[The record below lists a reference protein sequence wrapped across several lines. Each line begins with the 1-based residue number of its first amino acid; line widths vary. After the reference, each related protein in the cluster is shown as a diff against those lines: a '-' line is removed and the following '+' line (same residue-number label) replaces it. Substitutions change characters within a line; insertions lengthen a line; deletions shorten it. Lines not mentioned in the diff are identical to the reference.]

1 MYFKLLGTK
10 QGESVSLA
18 ARKDQSSEHTPRV
31 NKEGK
36 IINSLSDIRITY
48 ARVKEFEKVDEK
60 TKKKWPK
67 SYVIDIFFEKG
78 WDSHV
83 FNLGSSQ
90 MAMNVA
96 NAIAWSCVEEL
107 EHFNMSFYTQNG
119 FNGVSTKKKDGTY
132 FPVAIPFDDF
142 KAMVVET
149 KLPDGTTH
157 KSYKERFDKLA
168 LLLQTKDKDHPDATK
183 EYPARTVT
191 KSEDFF
197 DDFSDMMD
205 QLPQGETYEQAL
217 AKEQAQKES
226 SKITDTLD
234 INDLPF

>member
-10 QGESVSLA
+10 QGETVSLA
-18 ARKDQSSEHTPRV
+18 ARKDHTSEYKPRY
-31 NKEGK
+31 NKEWK
-36 IINSLSDIRITY
+36 VINSLSDIRITY

-67 SYVIDIFFEKG
+67 SWVIDVFFEKG
-78 WDSHV
+78 WDSHI

-96 NAIAWSCVEEL
+96 NSIAGSSVEEL
-107 EHFNMSFYTQNG
+107 EHFNISFYNSNG
-119 FNGVSTKKKDGTY
+119 FNGVSIKKKDGTH
-132 FPVAIPFDDF
+132 FPTAIPFDTF

-157 KSYKERFDKLA
+157 KSYKERFEKLTT
-168 LLLQTKDKDHPDATK
+168 LLQTKDKEHPDATK
-183 EYPARTVT
+183 VYPARTIT

-197 DDFSDMMD
+197 DDFDDMLDDDTPQPTTKETAQSVFSDN
-205 QLPQGETYEQAL
+205 
-217 AKEQAQKES
+217 
-226 SKITDTLD
+226 TDTLD
-234 INDLPF
+234 IPDIPF

>member
-10 QGESVSLA
+10 QGETVSLA
-18 ARKDQSSEHTPRV
+18 ARKDHTSEYKPRF
-31 NKEGK
+31 NKEWK
-36 IINSLSDIRITY
+36 VINSLSDIRITY

-67 SYVIDIFFEKG
+67 SWVIDVFFEKG

-96 NAIAWSCVEEL
+96 NSIAGSSVEEL
-107 EHFNMSFYTQNG
+107 EHFNISFYNSNG
-119 FNGVSTKKKDGTY
+119 FNGVSIKKKDGTH
-132 FPVAIPFDDF
+132 FPTAIPFDTF

-157 KSYKERFDKLA
+157 KSYKERFEKLTT
-168 LLLQTKDKDHPDATK
+168 LLQTKDKEHPDATK
-183 EYPARTVT
+183 VYPARTIT

-197 DDFSDMMD
+197 DDFDDMLDDDTPQPTTKETAQSVFSDN
-205 QLPQGETYEQAL
+205 
-217 AKEQAQKES
+217 
-226 SKITDTLD
+226 TDTLD
-234 INDLPF
+234 IPDIPF

>member
-10 QGESVSLA
+10 QGETVSLA
-18 ARKDQSSEHTPRV
+18 ARKDHTSEYKPRY
-31 NKEGK
+31 NKEWK
-36 IINSLSDIRITY
+36 VINSLSDIRITY

-67 SYVIDIFFEKG
+67 TWVIDVFFEKG
-78 WDSHV
+78 WDSHI

-96 NAIAWSCVEEL
+96 NSIAGSSVEEL
-107 EHFNMSFYTQNG
+107 EHFNISFYNSNG
-119 FNGVSTKKKDGTY
+119 FNGVSIKKKDGTH
-132 FPVAIPFDDF
+132 FPTAIPFDTF

-157 KSYKERFDKLA
+157 KSYKERFEKLTT
-168 LLLQTKDKDHPDATK
+168 LLQTKDKEHPDATK
-183 EYPARTVT
+183 VYPARTIT

-197 DDFSDMMD
+197 DDFDDMLDDDTPQPTTKETAQSVFSDN
-205 QLPQGETYEQAL
+205 
-217 AKEQAQKES
+217 
-226 SKITDTLD
+226 TDTLD
-234 INDLPF
+234 IPDIPF

>member
-1 MYFKLLGTK
+1 
-10 QGESVSLA
+10 
-18 ARKDQSSEHTPRV
+18 
-31 NKEGK
+31 
-36 IINSLSDIRITY
+36 
-48 ARVKEFEKVDEK
+48 
-60 TKKKWPK
+60 
-67 SYVIDIFFEKG
+67 
-78 WDSHV
+78 
-83 FNLGSSQ
+83 

-96 NAIAWSCVEEL
+96 NAIAGSCVEEL

-157 KSYKERFDKLA
+157 KSYKERFEKLA

-183 EYPARTVT
+183 EYPARTIT

-205 QLPQGETYEQAL
+205 DVQPQLPQGETYEQAL
-217 AKEQAQKES
+217 AKE
-226 SKITDTLD
+226 KIVDTLD
-234 INDLPF
+234 INDLPFN

>member
-10 QGESVSLA
+10 AGETVSLA
-18 ARKDQSSEHTPRV
+18 ARKDHTSPYKPRL
-31 NKEGK
+31 NKDKK

-67 SYVIDIFFEKG
+67 SWVIDVFFEKG

-96 NAIAWSCVEEL
+96 NAIAWSSKEEL
-107 EHFNMSFYTQNG
+107 EHFNISFYQSNG
-119 FNGVSTKKKDGTY
+119 FNGVSCKKKDGTY
-132 FPVAIPFDDF
+132 FPTAIPFETF
-142 KAMVVET
+142 RAMVVET

-157 KSYKERFDKLA
+157 KSYKERFEKLTT
-168 LLLQTKDKDHPDATK
+168 LLQPKDKDHPDATK
-183 EYPARTVT
+183 EYPARTIT

-197 DDFSDMMD
+197 DDFDDDAMD
-205 QLPQGETYEQAL
+205 STTYDESLEAL
-217 AKEQAQKES
+217 A
-226 SKITDTLD
+226 SKDVPAPKKHDNDEIHIDD
-234 INDLPF
+234 IPF

>member
-10 QGESVSLA
+10 QGETVSLA
-18 ARKDQSSEHTPRV
+18 ARKDHTSEYKPRY
-31 NKEGK
+31 NKEWK
-36 IINSLSDIRITY
+36 VINSLSDIRITY

-67 SYVIDIFFEKG
+67 SWVIDVFFEKG

-96 NAIAWSCVEEL
+96 NSIAGSSVEEL
-107 EHFNMSFYTQNG
+107 EHFNISFYNSNG
-119 FNGVSTKKKDGTY
+119 FNGVSIKKKDGTH
-132 FPVAIPFDDF
+132 FPTAIPFDTF

-157 KSYKERFDKLA
+157 KSYKERFEKLTT
-168 LLLQTKDKDHPDATK
+168 LLQTKDKEHPDATK
-183 EYPARTVT
+183 VYPARTIT

-197 DDFSDMMD
+197 DDFDDMLDDDTPQPTTKETAQSVFSDN
-205 QLPQGETYEQAL
+205 
-217 AKEQAQKES
+217 
-226 SKITDTLD
+226 TDTLD
-234 INDLPF
+234 IPDIPF

>member
-10 QGESVSLA
+10 QGETVSLA
-18 ARKDQSSEHTPRV
+18 ARKDHTSEYKPRY
-31 NKEGK
+31 NKEWK
-36 IINSLSDIRITY
+36 AINSLSDIRITY

-67 SYVIDIFFEKG
+67 SYVIDVFFEKG

-83 FNLGSSQ
+83 FNIGSSQ

-96 NAIAWSCVEEL
+96 NSIAGSSKEEL
-107 EHFNMSFYTQNG
+107 EHFNISFYNSNG
-119 FNGVSTKKKDGTY
+119 FNGVSTKKKDGTH
-132 FPVAIPFDDF
+132 FPTAIPFDTF

-157 KSYKERFDKLA
+157 KSYKERFEKLA
-168 LLLQTKDKDHPDATK
+168 LLLQPKDKEHPEATK
-183 EYPARTVT
+183 EYPARTIT

-197 DDFSDMMD
+197 DDFDDMLSDSHD
-205 QLPQGETYEQAL
+205 EQPAPT
-217 AKEQAQKES
+217 AKEAQSVFSE
-226 SKITDTLD
+226 DVLD
-234 INDLPF
+234 IPDLPF

>member
-10 QGESVSLA
+10 QGETVSLA
-18 ARKDQSSEHTPRV
+18 ARKDNTSEYKPRY
-31 NKEGK
+31 NKEWK
-36 IINSLSDIRITY
+36 VINSLSDIRITY

-67 SYVIDIFFEKG
+67 TWVIDVFFEKG
-78 WDSHV
+78 WDSHI

-96 NAIAWSCVEEL
+96 NSIAGSSVEEL
-107 EHFNMSFYTQNG
+107 EHFNISFYNSNG
-119 FNGVSTKKKDGTY
+119 FNGVSIKKKDGTH
-132 FPVAIPFDDF
+132 FPTAIPFDTF

-157 KSYKERFDKLA
+157 KSYKERFEKLTT
-168 LLLQTKDKDHPDATK
+168 LLQTKDKEHPDATK
-183 EYPARTVT
+183 VYPARTIT

-197 DDFSDMMD
+197 DDFDDMLDDDTPQPTTKETAQSVFSDN
-205 QLPQGETYEQAL
+205 
-217 AKEQAQKES
+217 
-226 SKITDTLD
+226 TDTLD
-234 INDLPF
+234 IPDIPF

>member
-10 QGESVSLA
+10 QGETVSLA
-18 ARKDQSSEHTPRV
+18 ARKDNTSEYKPRY
-31 NKEGK
+31 NKEWK
-36 IINSLSDIRITY
+36 VINSLSDIRITY
-48 ARVKEFEKVDEK
+48 ARVKELEKVDDK

-67 SYVIDIFFEKG
+67 SWVIDVFFEKG

-96 NAIAWSCVEEL
+96 NSIAGSSVEEL
-107 EHFNMSFYTQNG
+107 EHFNISFYNSNG
-119 FNGVSTKKKDGTY
+119 FNGVSIKKKDGTH
-132 FPVAIPFDDF
+132 FPTAIPFDTF

-157 KSYKERFDKLA
+157 KSYKERFEKLTT
-168 LLLQTKDKDHPDATK
+168 LLQTKDKEHPDATK
-183 EYPARTVT
+183 VYPARTIT

-197 DDFSDMMD
+197 DDFDDMLDDDTPQPTTKETAQSVFSDN
-205 QLPQGETYEQAL
+205 
-217 AKEQAQKES
+217 
-226 SKITDTLD
+226 TDTLD
-234 INDLPF
+234 IPDIPF